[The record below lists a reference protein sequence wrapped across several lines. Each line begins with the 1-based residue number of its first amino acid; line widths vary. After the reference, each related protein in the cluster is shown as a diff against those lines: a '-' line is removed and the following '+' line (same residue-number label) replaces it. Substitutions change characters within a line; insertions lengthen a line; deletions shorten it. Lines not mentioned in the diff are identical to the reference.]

1 MIVSE
6 SGQLGVGVGCEMWM
20 WTRKAAVL
28 VDEVEPRTKY
38 RKWSRVVCMQRE
50 SLSLRARVD
59 KEIEPEKKVL
69 LQQVSTKCVPYT
81 PGVGEASLLRK
92 E

>member
-28 VDEVEPRTKY
+28 VDEVEPRTREIQAGVESGRMY
-38 RKWSRVVCMQRE
+38 GNVCYAEGVSGESQLAAGQGRRRDRV
-50 SLSLRARVD
+50 
-59 KEIEPEKKVL
+59 EPERERKKYCYC
-69 LQQVSTKCVPYT
+69 S
-81 PGVGEASLLRK
+81 R
-92 E
+92 

>member
-50 SLSLRARVD
+50 SLEPAGQGRQRDRAGKKSVAAAGKHKVCSLHTRCGRGKLA
-59 KEIEPEKKVL
+59 
-69 LQQVSTKCVPYT
+69 T
-81 PGVGEASLLRK
+81 
-92 E
+92 

>member
-1 MIVSE
+1 
-6 SGQLGVGVGCEMWM
+6 MWM

-50 SLSLRARVD
+50 SLRPAGGGGQGRREMD
-59 KEIEPEKKVL
+59 IE
-69 LQQVSTKCVPYT
+69 
-81 PGVGEASLLRK
+81 
-92 E
+92 